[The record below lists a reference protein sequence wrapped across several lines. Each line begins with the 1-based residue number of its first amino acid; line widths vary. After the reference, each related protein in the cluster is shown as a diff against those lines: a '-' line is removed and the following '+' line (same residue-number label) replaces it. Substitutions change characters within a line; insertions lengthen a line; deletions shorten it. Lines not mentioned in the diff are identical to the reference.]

1 MAAHQSRPI
10 AATPI
15 LAAMAVGAVVGWL
28 IGPQGKVGGVEVL
41 GFFDFLGTIFINLLK
56 MVVVPLISA
65 SIITGV
71 ASVGSGRDL
80 GRLGIKTLAFYVFTT
95 LLSVLIALA
104 LVDLIKPGIV
114 DGVPARA
121 LLALEASSDIVNASV
136 QQKASITVFDTLLS
150 IVPTNIFQAAG
161 ANNLLGV
168 MFFSVLFGFF
178 LARIELPYRQTVLE
192 LWQGVFRVMMRMTI
206 FVMSLAPVGIF
217 GLTAR
222 VVAKS
227 GVHAA
232 APILTF
238 GACVVAGIIIYA
250 VVALPVLLRLAGV
263 RNPFRLFSAMS
274 PALLTAFSTASSAAT
289 LPLSLECLEKRA
301 NVSERI
307 ASFVMPLGTSI
318 NHAGSALYECAGAM
332 FIAQAYG
339 LELSFGQQFTVVTLA
354 LLTSMGVAGIPA
366 ASLVAIAVILS
377 AVGLPAEGIGAL
389 LVLDRLLD
397 MARTATTV
405 FADAACTVIVARL
418 EGEKDV
424 LTDAQPSDSAGKD
437 IPTVLN
443 PPST

>member
-1 MAAHQSRPI
+1 
-10 AATPI
+10 
-15 LAAMAVGAVVGWL
+15 VG
-28 IGPQGKVGGVEVL
+28 PEGKFGGVEVL
-41 GFFDFLGTIFINLLK
+41 GFFDFLGTLFINLLK

-104 LVDLIKPGIV
+104 LVDLVQPGIAN
-114 DGVPARA
+114 GVPARS
-121 LLALEASSDIVNASV
+121 LLALEASSEIVKSSV
-136 QQKASITVFDTLLS
+136 QQRASVTVFDTLLS
-150 IVPTNIFQAAG
+150 IIPTNVLQAASS
-161 ANNLLGV
+161 NNLLGV

-192 LWQGVFRVMMRMTI
+192 FWQGVFRVMMRMTL
-206 FVMSLAPVGIF
+206 FVMSLAPIGIF

-232 APILTF
+232 GPILTF
-238 GACVVAGIIIYA
+238 GACVVAGILIYA
-250 VVALPVLLRLAGV
+250 VVALPVLLRVAGV

-274 PALLTAFSTASSAAT
+274 PALLTAFSTASSAAA
-289 LPLSLECLEKRA
+289 LPLSLECLERRA
-301 NVSERI
+301 GVSERI

-339 LELSFGQQFTVVTLA
+339 LELTFGQQFTVVILA

-377 AVGLPAEGIGAL
+377 AVGLPPEGIGAL

-397 MARTATTV
+397 MARTAINV

-418 EGEKDV
+418 EGENGVLADV
-424 LTDAQPSDSAGKD
+424 VSPPTQPESSS
-437 IPTVLN
+437 PQY
-443 PPST
+443 

>member
-1 MAAHQSRPI
+1 MAAHASRPI
-10 AATPI
+10 SATPI
-15 LAAMAVGAVVGWL
+15 LVAMAVGALVGWL
-28 IGPQGKVGGVEVL
+28 IGPSGKIGGLEVL
-41 GFFDFLGTIFINLLK
+41 GLFDFLGTIFINLLK
-56 MVVVPLISA
+56 MVVVPLIAA

-71 ASVGSGRDL
+71 ASLGSGRDL

-95 LLSVLIALA
+95 LLSVLIALF
-104 LVDLIKPGIV
+104 LVDLVKPGIV
-114 DGVPARA
+114 NGVPAKS

-136 QQKASITVFDTLLS
+136 QQRAAATVFDTLLS
-150 IVPTNIFQAAG
+150 IVPTNVIQAASS
-161 ANNLLGV
+161 NNLLGV

-178 LARIELPYRQTVLE
+178 LARIELPYRQTVLDF
-192 LWQGVFRVMMRMTI
+192 WQGVFRVMMRMTMW
-206 FVMSLAPVGIF
+206 VMSLAPVGIF
-217 GLTAR
+217 GLTAK

-232 APILTF
+232 GPILTF
-238 GACVVAGIIIYA
+238 GACVVAGILIYSLIG
-250 VVALPVLLRLAGV
+250 LPLLLRVAGV

-289 LPLSLECLEKRA
+289 LPMSLECLEKRA

-339 LELSFGQQFTVVTLA
+339 LDLTFAQQFTVVTLA
-354 LLTSMGVAGIPA
+354 LLTSMGIAGIPA

-377 AVGLPAEGIGAL
+377 AVGLPPEGIGAL
-389 LVLDRLLD
+389 LILDRLLD
-397 MARTATTV
+397 MARTAINV

-424 LTDAQPSDSAGKD
+424 LTSPASSAAASLG
-437 IPTVLN
+437 
-443 PPST
+443 

>member
-1 MAAHQSRPI
+1 MAAHQARPI
-10 AATPI
+10 SATPI
-15 LAAMAVGAVVGWL
+15 LVAMAIGAVVGW
-28 IGPQGKVGGVEVL
+28 IVGPEGKAGGVEVL
-41 GFFDFLGTIFINLLK
+41 GFFEFLGTIFINLLK

-71 ASVGSGRDL
+71 ASVGTGRDL

-104 LVDLIKPGIV
+104 IVDFVKPGIV
-114 DGVPARA
+114 NGVPARA
-121 LLALEASSDIVNASV
+121 LLALETSSDVVNSSV
-136 QQKASITVFDTLLS
+136 QQRASVTVLDTLLN
-150 IVPTNIFQAAG
+150 IIPTNVFQAASS
-161 ANNLLGV
+161 NNLLGV

-178 LARIELPYRQTVLE
+178 LARIELPYRQAVLDF
-192 LWQGVFRVMMRMTI
+192 WQGVFRIMMRMTI
-206 FVMSLAPVGIF
+206 WVMSLAPVGIF
-217 GLTAR
+217 GLTAK

-232 APILTF
+232 GPILTF
-238 GACVVAGIIIYA
+238 GACVVAGILIYA
-250 VVALPVLLRLAGV
+250 IVAIPVLLRVAGV

-274 PALLTAFSTASSAAT
+274 PALLTAFSTASSAAA

-301 NVSERI
+301 GVSERI

-339 LELSFGQQFTVVTLA
+339 LDLTFAQQFTVVTLA

-377 AVGLPAEGIGAL
+377 AVGLPPEGIGAL

-397 MARTATTV
+397 MARTGINV

-418 EGEKDV
+418 EGERGV
-424 LTDAQPSDSAGKD
+424 LGDGSPVPVPS
-437 IPTVLN
+437 V
-443 PPST
+443 

>member
-1 MAAHQSRPI
+1 MAAQQSRPI

-15 LAAMAVGAVVGWL
+15 LVAMAVGAVAGWL
-28 IGPQGKVGGVEVL
+28 VGPEGRAGGVEVL
-41 GFFDFLGTIFINLLK
+41 GLFDFLGTVFINLLK
-56 MVVVPLISA
+56 MVVLPLISA

-71 ASVGSGRDL
+71 ASLGSGRDL
-80 GRLGIKTLAFYVFTT
+80 GRLGIKTLGFYVFTT
-95 LLSVLIALA
+95 LLAVLIALA
-104 LVDLIKPGIV
+104 LVDLVKPGIAN
-114 DGVPARA
+114 GVPARS
-121 LLALEASSDIVNASV
+121 LLALEVSSDIVSSSV
-136 QQKASITVFDTLLS
+136 QQRAAVTVFGTLIN
-150 IVPTNIFQAAG
+150 IVPTNVVQAAS

-178 LARIELPYRQTVLE
+178 LGRIELPYRQTVLDFC
-192 LWQGVFRVMMRMTI
+192 QGVFRIMMRMTI
-206 FVMSLAPVGIF
+206 WVMSLAPFGIF

-227 GVHAA
+227 GIHAA
-232 APILTF
+232 GPILTF
-238 GACVVAGIIIYA
+238 GACVVAGIVIYA
-250 VVALPVLLRLAGV
+250 AAALPLLLRAVGV
-263 RNPFRLFSAMS
+263 RNPLRLFSVMS

-289 LPLSLECLEKRA
+289 LPLSLECLKKSA
-301 NVSERI
+301 GVSERI

-339 LELSFGQQFTVVTLA
+339 LELTFGQQFTVVTLA

-377 AVGLPAEGIGAL
+377 AVGLPPEGIGAL

-397 MARTATTV
+397 MARTAMNV

-418 EGEKDV
+418 EGEKGV
-424 LTDAQPSDSAGKD
+424 LTDAAVAAE
-437 IPTVLN
+437 PT
-443 PPST
+443 PASTT

>member
-15 LAAMAVGAVVGWL
+15 LVAMAIGAVVGWL
-28 IGPQGKVGGVEVL
+28 IGPTGKVGGVEVL
-41 GFFDFLGTIFINLLK
+41 GLFEFLGTVFINLLK

-65 SIITGV
+65 SIVTGV
-71 ASVGSGRDL
+71 ASIGTGRDL
-80 GRLGIKTLAFYVFTT
+80 GRLGMKTLGFYVFTT

-114 DGVPARA
+114 NGVPARA
-121 LLALEASSDIVNASV
+121 LLALEASSDVVKSSV
-136 QQKASITVFDTLLS
+136 QQRASITVFDTLLG
-150 IVPTNIFQAAG
+150 IVPTNILQAASS
-161 ANNLLGV
+161 NNLLGV

-178 LARIELPYRQTVLE
+178 LARIELPYRQTVLDF
-192 LWQGVFRVMMRMTI
+192 WQGVFRVMMRMTI
-206 FVMSLAPVGIF
+206 WVMSLAPVGIF

-227 GVHAA
+227 GIHAA
-232 APILTF
+232 GPILAF
-238 GACVVAGIIIYA
+238 GACVVAGIVIYA
-250 VVALPVLLRLAGV
+250 VVALPALLRIAGV
-263 RNPFRLFSAMS
+263 RNPLRLFSAMS

-301 NVSERI
+301 GVSERI

-339 LELSFGQQFTVVTLA
+339 LDLSFGQQFTVVTLA

-377 AVGLPAEGIGAL
+377 AVGLPPEGIGAL

-397 MARTATTV
+397 MARTAINV
-405 FADAACTVIVARL
+405 FADAVCTVIVARL
-418 EGEKDV
+418 EGEKNV
-424 LTDAQPSDSAGKD
+424 LTDVSAIAD
-437 IPTVLN
+437 TARV
-443 PPST
+443 SAT

>member
-1 MAAHQSRPI
+1 MAAHQPRPLS
-10 AATPI
+10 ATPI
-15 LAAMAVGAVVGWL
+15 LVAMAIGAAVGWGV
-28 IGPQGKVGGVEVL
+28 GPEGKAGGVAVL
-41 GFFDFLGTIFINLLK
+41 PLFEFLGTVFLNLLK

-104 LVDLIKPGIV
+104 LVDLIKPGIAN
-114 DGVPARA
+114 GVPARS
-121 LLALEASSDIVNASV
+121 LLALEASSEAVNSTVRQRASV
-136 QQKASITVFDTLLS
+136 TVFDTLIS
-150 IVPTNIFQAAG
+150 FIPTNVIQAAG

-178 LARIELPYRQTVLE
+178 LARVELPYRQAVLDF
-192 LWQGVFRVMMRMTI
+192 WQGVFRVMMRMTVW
-206 FVMSLAPVGIF
+206 VMSLAPLGIF

-232 APILTF
+232 GPILTF
-238 GACVVAGIIIYA
+238 GACVVAGIVIYA
-250 VVALPVLLRLAGV
+250 VIALPVLLRAAGV
-263 RNPFRLFSAMS
+263 RNPLRLFSAMS
-274 PALLTAFSTASSAAT
+274 PALLTAFSTASSAAA

-301 NVSERI
+301 GVSERI

-339 LELSFGQQFTVVTLA
+339 LDLSFAQQFTVVTLA

-377 AVGLPAEGIGAL
+377 AVGLPPEGIGAL

-397 MARTATTV
+397 MGRTAVNV
-405 FADAACTVIVARL
+405 FADAVCTVIVARL
-418 EGEKDV
+418 EGEKGV
-424 LTDAQPSDSAGKD
+424 LADA
-437 IPTVLN
+437 LN
-443 PPST
+443 PQTRPESSSPRY